1 MAVSAALAAPTPT
14 APVEGA
20 VVSLD
25 AVLFRWTAPPGAAQ
39 FDLRVAAASAPD
51 VPLAEL
57 TGLPTT
63 EFTLADA
70 LPPGDVVWW
79 VRRAGGPWSAP
90 ARFRAGTPADI
101 EVAQRADAQAA
112 DAERA
117 RRREARRAGADTL
130 GDAPPD
136 PVWPY
141 AQGDALDGAS
151 ALDWS
156 EVPGFGDPARTD
168 VLSSGVEA
176 PTVLGPL
183 GGEVVDAALV
193 SLRWSDV
200 PGSTG
205 YEVELSP
212 HPTFDRDVLAI
223 DAGATTEVALPGVVP
238 ATGRKLLWRVRARVG
253 DAATAWSKYG
263 RFYPAGDAHVDR
275 FRAEMDAALAAQR
288 RQRDHARA
296 VRQRE
301 LDLVPLHERPDAVT
315 SSAVVGAIVAMF
327 VSGLVIGLVAFV
339 FLMTRV

>member
-20 VVSLD
+20 VVPLD
-25 AVLFRWTAPPGAAQ
+25 AVLFRWTAPPGAAR
-39 FDLRVAAASAPD
+39 FDLRVAPAHTPDAP
-51 VPLAEL
+51 VVEIE
-57 TGLPTT
+57 GLPTT

-70 LPPGDVVWW
+70 LPPGDAVWW

-90 ARFRAGTPADI
+90 SRFRAGTPADV
-101 EVAQRADAQAA
+101 EVAQRDAAQAA

-117 RRREARRAGADTL
+117 RRREARRTGGDTL
-130 GDAPPD
+130 ADAPPE
-136 PVWPY
+136 PVWPH
-141 AQGDALDGAS
+141 AQGDALDGAA

-156 EVPGFGDPARTD
+156 EVPGFGAPARPD
-168 VLSSGVEA
+168 LPVADVEA
-176 PTVLGPL
+176 PRVVGPL

-193 SLRWSDV
+193 SLRWTAV
-200 PGSTG
+200 PGADA

-212 HPTFDRDVLAI
+212 HAAFDRDVLAL
-223 DAGATTEVALPGVVP
+223 DAGTASEVALPGVVP

-263 RFYPAGDAHVDR
+263 RFYPAGDAHVDQ
-275 FRAEMDAALAAQR
+275 FRADLDAALVAQR
-288 RQRDHARA
+288 KQRDHARA

-327 VSGLVIGLVAFV
+327 VSGLMIGLVAFV
-339 FLMTRV
+339 YMMTRV

>member
-1 MAVSAALAAPTPT
+1 MTVSATLAAPTLTEP
-14 APVEGA
+14 APGA
-20 VVSLD
+20 VVPLD

-51 VPLAEL
+51 APIIEIE
-57 TGLPTT
+57 GLPTT

-70 LPPGDVVWW
+70 LPPGDAVWW

-90 ARFRAGTPADI
+90 SPFRAGTPADV

-112 DAERA
+112 SDERV
-117 RRREARRAGADTL
+117 RRRDARQRGADL
-130 GDAPPD
+130 SEAPPD

-141 AQGDALDGAS
+141 VKDDALDGAT

-156 EVPGFGDPARTD
+156 EVPGFGAPVRLGIPTAEAD
-168 VLSSGVEA
+168 A

-193 SLRWSDV
+193 SLRWADV
-200 PGSTG
+200 PGATG

-212 HPTFDRDVLAI
+212 HSTFERDVLAL
-223 DAGATTEVALPGVVP
+223 DAGATTEMALPGVVP
-238 ATGRKLLWRVRARVG
+238 ASGRKLLWRVRARVG
-253 DAATAWSKYG
+253 DAATPWSKYG
-263 RFYPAGDAHVDR
+263 RFYPAGDAHVDQ
-275 FRAEMDAALAAQR
+275 FRVGMDAALAAQR
-288 RQRDHARA
+288 KQRDHARA
-296 VRQRE
+296 VHQRE

-315 SSAVVGAIVAMF
+315 SSAVVGAIIAMI

-339 FLMTRV
+339 FMMTRV